1 MSVNFTVYPAID
13 LRGGRVVRL
22 YQGDYGQQTDYPVDP
37 VQLAHK
43 YLRAGAEWLH
53 VVDLDGA
60 RHGRLENLSVLGKLA
75 QAGLRIQAGGGV
87 RVQDDLER
95 LFSAGVE
102 RVVLGSVAMRN
113 PERVFAWL
121 DSYGPEHLTIALDT
135 RWRDGEWRLPS
146 DGWTEDT
153 STTLDDLA
161 PRYARAGA
169 RHVLC
174 TDIDRDGTLEGP
186 NLELLAH
193 LRQIAPELAVQV
205 SGGVR
210 ALEDVP
216 RARAN
221 GAAGIVLGRALLE
234 GRFTLDQALAD
245 IRETGPC

>member
-1 MSVNFTVYPAID
+1 MNFTVYPAID
-13 LRGGRVVRL
+13 LRAGRVVRL
-22 YQGDYGQQTDYPVDP
+22 YRGDYDRQTDYPIEP
-37 VQLAHK
+37 LQLARS

-60 RHGRLENLSVLGKLA
+60 RHGRLENHTALAELA
-75 QAGLRIQAGGGV
+75 QAGLRVQAGGGV
-87 RVQDDLER
+87 RSSDDLER
-95 LFSAGVE
+95 LFAAGVE
-102 RVVLGSVAMRN
+102 RVVLGSVAMHQ
-113 PERVFAWL
+113 PEQVFAWL
-121 DSYGPEHLTIALDT
+121 DTYGCERLTIALDT

-153 STTLDDLA
+153 STTLDQLA

-169 RHVLC
+169 RHMLC
-174 TDIDRDGTLEGP
+174 TDIDRDGTLGGP

-193 LRQIAPELAVQV
+193 LRRIAPELAVQV

-210 ALEDVP
+210 ELADVSA
-216 RARAN
+216 ARAG

-245 IRETGPC
+245 IRGAGPC